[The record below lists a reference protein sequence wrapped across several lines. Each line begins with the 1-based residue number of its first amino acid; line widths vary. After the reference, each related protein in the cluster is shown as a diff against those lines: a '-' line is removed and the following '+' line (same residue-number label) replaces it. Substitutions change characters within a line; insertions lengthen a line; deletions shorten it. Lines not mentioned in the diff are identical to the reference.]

1 MQKNS
6 FCEGGTFHQ
15 FIPNSKSNSHCH
27 LIVTY
32 FELHPRGKTS
42 TTRLTPPKPT
52 MKPENLDLKKEK
64 SSPKPSNHPYHP
76 FFRLP
81 QNLKNFQGYKLTPP
95 PPKPSRKFHMRISE
109 TFHAVRCDGQGNG
122 CQEPRRKLWS
132 GAPQT
137 SVLERF
143 LTNEW
148 TNHEG

>member
-27 LIVTY
+27 LIVMY

-42 TTRLTPPKPT
+42 TIRLTPPKPT

-95 PPKPSRKFHMRISE
+95 PNRVTNSTCVSVRRFTLSGVMDKAMDAKSRVGSSGVALLKPLSSRDF
-109 TFHAVRCDGQGNG
+109 
-122 CQEPRRKLWS
+122 
-132 GAPQT
+132 
-137 SVLERF
+137 
-143 LTNEW
+143 
-148 TNHEG
+148 